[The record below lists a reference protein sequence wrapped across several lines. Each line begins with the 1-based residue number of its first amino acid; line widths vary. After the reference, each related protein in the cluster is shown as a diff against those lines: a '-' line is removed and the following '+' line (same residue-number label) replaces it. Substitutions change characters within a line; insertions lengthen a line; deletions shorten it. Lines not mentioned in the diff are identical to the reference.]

1 MTSADP
7 ARLDAHVRAL
17 EGERHPLTSPAALD
31 AAADYIVRS
40 FSALGLAAGREAFEF
55 RGRSYDNVVALH
67 HGTEPDRPRV
77 LIGAHYDS
85 VRGTPGADDNA
96 SGVAGMLEAARLLRA
111 VPLRS
116 TIEFVGFNLEEMQTY
131 TYR

>member
-7 ARLDAHVRAL
+7 ARLAGHVHAL
-17 EGERHPLTSPAALD
+17 EGERHPITSPDKLD
-31 AAADYIVRS
+31 AAADSIVRS
-40 FSALGLAAGREAFEF
+40 LSALGLAAGRESFEF
-55 RGRSYDNVVALH
+55 RGHSYDNVVALRP
-67 HGTEPDRPRV
+67 GTAPDRPRV

-96 SGVAGMLEAARLLRA
+96 SGVAGMLEAARLLRDI
-111 VPLRS
+111 PLGA
-116 TIEFVGFNLEEMQTY
+116 TVEFVGFNLEEMQTY